1 MEITKMNKKQYDN
14 DGASLYMNG
23 TYPKKPMKLLVV
35 EDSRTQAEYLRHILE
50 NEGYRVVLA
59 ANGLEALEQIK
70 IDRPALVLSDIIMPE
85 MDGYELCR
93 RIRSD
98 AAMASIPVILVT
110 QLFDPVDV
118 IKGLEAGADNIII
131 KPFEP
136 QHVYS
141 RIHSVLQM
149 LSRPDPDG
157 RSGTGIEVSFADSNH
172 TITAGRLQILTILL
186 STYDL
191 AVRKNTELLETH
203 ERLNA
208 VNEELQVTVEKLQQ
222 VNDDLFKENAERKK
236 VEDALEKAN
245 KKLQLMASIT
255 RHDLLNQLMAL
266 HEYIELALVEK
277 NAEPE
282 KAWKYILT
290 ADGIVNQTVNTVRF
304 TGDYQKV
311 GIKSAVWHNVST
323 LIDNSLKH
331 TSLGTVKL
339 DNSVPVEIELYA
351 DPLIEKVFSNL
362 IENAVRYGGIS
373 MTTIRFSYGCKN
385 NTCTIICEDNGTG
398 IPADEKEKIFTY
410 GFGKNTGLGL
420 FLSREILNITGITI
434 KETGDPHRGA
444 RFEITC
450 PPATIRS
457 PEKS

>member
-1 MEITKMNKKQYDN
+1 
-14 DGASLYMNG
+14 MNG
-23 TYPKKPMKLLVV
+23 TIPKNPMKLLVV

-70 IDRPALVLSDIIMPE
+70 IDRPDLVLSDIIMPE

-93 RIRSD
+93 SIRSD
-98 AAMASIPVILVT
+98 SAIASIPVILVT

-118 IKGLEAGADNIII
+118 IKGLEAGADNFII

-136 QHVYS
+136 QYVNS
-141 RIHSVLQM
+141 RIHSVLQT
-149 LSRPDPDG
+149 LSRPDPDS
-157 RSGTGIEVSFADSNH
+157 RSGTGIEVSFANSNH

-191 AVRKNTELLETH
+191 AVKKNTELLETH

-208 VNEELQVTVEKLQQ
+208 VNEELQVTVEKLERA
-222 VNDDLFKENAERKK
+222 NDDLFKENAERRK

-266 HEYIELALVEK
+266 HEYIELALLTK

-282 KAWKYILT
+282 KAWNHIIT

-311 GIKSAVWHNVST
+311 GIKSAVWQSVRT

-331 TSLGTVKL
+331 TSLGSVKL
-339 DNSVPVEIELYA
+339 DNAIPAEIELYA

-362 IENAVRYGGIS
+362 VENAVRYGGTS

-385 NTCTIICEDNGTG
+385 DTCTIICEDDGNGVSD
-398 IPADEKEKIFTY
+398 DEKEKIFTY

-420 FLSREILNITGITI
+420 FLSREILNITGIAI
-434 KETGDPHRGA
+434 KETGAHYKGA

-450 PPATIRS
+450 PRATIRTS
-457 PEKS
+457 E

>member
-1 MEITKMNKKQYDN
+1 MHQMNS
-14 DGASLYMNG
+14 AI
-23 TYPKKPMKLLVV
+23 PKIPMKLLVV

-50 NEGYRVVLA
+50 NENYRVVLA

-98 AAMASIPVILVT
+98 AAIATIPVILVT

-118 IKGLEAGADNIII
+118 IKGLEAGADNFII

-136 QHVYS
+136 QHVNS
-141 RIHSVLQM
+141 RIHSVLQT
-149 LSRPDPDG
+149 LARPDPDG
-157 RSGTGIEVSFADSNH
+157 RSGTGIEVSFANSNH

-191 AVRKNTELLETH
+191 AVKKNNELLETH

-208 VNEELQVTVEKLQQ
+208 VNEELQVTVEKLKLA
-222 VNDDLFKENAERKK
+222 NEDLFRENTERRK

-255 RHDLLNQLMAL
+255 RHDLLNQLTAL
-266 HEYIELALVEK
+266 HEYIELALLTK
-277 NAEPE
+277 TADPG
-282 KAWKYILT
+282 KAWNHISR
-290 ADGIVNQTVNTVRF
+290 AEGIVNQTISTVRF
-304 TGDYQKV
+304 TEEYQKV
-311 GIKSAVWHNVST
+311 GIKSALWQNVCT
-323 LIDNSLKH
+323 LIDNSVKH
-331 TSLGTVKL
+331 TSPGVIKL
-339 DNSVPVEIELYA
+339 ENSIPADIELFA

-362 IENAVRYGGIS
+362 IENAVRYGGKT
-373 MTTIRFSYGCKN
+373 MTTIRFGYGCKN
-385 NTCTIICEDNGTG
+385 ANCTIICEDDGEG
-398 IPADEKEKIFTY
+398 ISADEKEKIFTY

-434 KETGDPHRGA
+434 KETGEHHKGA

-450 PPATIRS
+450 PQTTIRTS
-457 PEKS
+457 ERS

>member
-1 MEITKMNKKQYDN
+1 M
-14 DGASLYMNG
+14 SG
-23 TYPKKPMKLLVV
+23 TVPKNPMKLLVV

-59 ANGLEALEQIK
+59 ANGIEALEQIR
-70 IDRPALVLSDIIMPE
+70 IDRPSLVLSDIIMPE

-98 AAMASIPVILVT
+98 AATAAMPVILVT

-118 IKGLEAGADNIII
+118 IKGLEAGADNFII

-141 RIHSVLQM
+141 RIHSVLQT
-149 LSRPDPDG
+149 LERPDPDG
-157 RSGTGIEVSFADSNH
+157 RSGAGIEVSFANSHH

-191 AVRKNTELLETH
+191 AVKKNTELQETH

-208 VNEELQVTVEKLQQ
+208 VNEELQVTVEKLKQA
-222 VNDDLFKENAERKK
+222 NDDLFAENAERRK

-266 HEYIELALVEK
+266 HEYIELALLTRSDD
-277 NAEPE
+277 AE
-282 KAWKYILT
+282 KAWNHIRT
-290 ADGIVNQTVNTVRF
+290 ADGVVNQTINTVRF

-311 GIKSAVWHNVST
+311 GIKSAVWQNIHSLVN
-323 LIDNSLKH
+323 NSLKH
-331 TSLGTVKL
+331 TLLGTVKL
-339 DNSVPVEIELYA
+339 ENSIPADIELHA

-362 IENAVRYGGIS
+362 VENAVRYGGKS
-373 MTTIRFSYGCKN
+373 LTSIRFSYGCN
-385 NTCTIICEDNGTG
+385 NESCTIICEDDGAG
-398 IPADEKEKIFTY
+398 IALDEKEKIFAY

-434 KETGDPHRGA
+434 KETGEPGRGA

-450 PPATIRS
+450 PQATIRS
-457 PEKS
+457 SGKS

>member
-1 MEITKMNKKQYDN
+1 
-14 DGASLYMNG
+14 MNG
-23 TYPKKPMKLLVV
+23 TIPKSPMKLLVV

-50 NEGYRVVLA
+50 TEGYRVVLA
-59 ANGLEALEQIK
+59 ANGIEALEQIQ
-70 IDRPALVLSDIIMPE
+70 IDRPSLVLSDIIMPE

-93 RIRSD
+93 RIRAD
-98 AAMASIPVILVT
+98 ASLAAIPVILVT

-118 IKGLEAGADNIII
+118 IKGLEAGADNFII

-141 RIHSVLQM
+141 RIQSVLEM
-149 LSRPDPDG
+149 LVHPDPDS
-157 RSGTGIEVSFADSNH
+157 RAGTGIEVSFANSNH
-172 TITAGRLQILTILL
+172 TITASRLQILTILL

-191 AVRKNTELLETH
+191 AVKKNTELLETH

-208 VNEELQVTVEKLQQ
+208 VNEELQVTVEKLKHA
-222 VNDDLFKENAERKK
+222 NDDLSKENTERRK

-266 HEYIELALVEK
+266 HEYIELAVMTK
-277 NAEPE
+277 TTDPE
-282 KAWKYILT
+282 KAWMHVVT
-290 ADGIVNQTVNTVRF
+290 ADGIVSQTINTVRF

-311 GIKSAVWHNVST
+311 GIKSPVWHNVST
-323 LIDNSLKH
+323 LVENSLQH
-331 TSLGTVKL
+331 ISLGKIKL
-339 DNSVPVEIELYA
+339 ENVIPAGIELYA

-362 IENAVRYGGIS
+362 IENVIRHGGIS
-373 MTTIRFSYGCKN
+373 TTTIRFRYIGKN
-385 NTCTIICEDNGTG
+385 DTCTIVCEDDGAG
-398 IPADEKEKIFTY
+398 VPADEKEKIFTY
-410 GFGKNTGLGL
+410 GFGKNSGLGL

-434 KETGDPHRGA
+434 RETGEYQKGA

-450 PPATIRS
+450 PRATIRS
-457 PEKS
+457 SGQE

>member
-1 MEITKMNKKQYDN
+1 MND
-14 DGASLYMNG
+14 
-23 TYPKKPMKLLVV
+23 TIPKNPMKLLVV

-70 IDRPALVLSDIIMPE
+70 IDRPALVLSDILMPV

-118 IKGLEAGADNIII
+118 IKGLEAGADNFII

-136 QHVYS
+136 QHVSS
-141 RIHSVLQM
+141 RIQSVLQM
-149 LSRPDPDG
+149 LSRPEPDG
-157 RSGTGIEVSFADSNH
+157 RTRAGIEVSFANSNH

-191 AVRKNTELLETH
+191 AVKKNTELQETH

-208 VNEELQVTVEKLQQ
+208 VNEELEVTVEQLKRA
-222 VNDDLFKENAERKK
+222 NDDLFNENAERRK

-266 HEYIELALVEK
+266 HEYIELALVTR

-282 KAWKYILT
+282 KAWKHIIT
-290 ADGIVNQTVNTVRF
+290 AEGIVNQTVSTVRF

-311 GIKSAVWHNVST
+311 GIKSAVWQNAHT
-323 LIDNSLKH
+323 LVDNSLKH
-331 TSLGTVKL
+331 TSLGTIKL
-339 DNSVPVEIELYA
+339 DNSIPAEVELYA

-362 IENAVRYGGIS
+362 IDNAVRYGGKS
-373 MTTIRFSYGCKN
+373 MTTIRFGYGCKN
-385 NTCTIICEDNGTG
+385 ETSIIICEDDGAG
-398 IPADEKEKIFTY
+398 VPADEKEKIFSY

-434 KETGDPHRGA
+434 KETGELHKGA

-450 PPATIRS
+450 PQTTIRTS
-457 PEKS
+457 

>member
-1 MEITKMNKKQYDN
+1 
-14 DGASLYMNG
+14 MNG
-23 TYPKKPMKLLVV
+23 TIPKNPMKLLVV

-98 AAMASIPVILVT
+98 SAIATIPVILVT

-118 IKGLEAGADNIII
+118 IKGLEAGADNFII

-136 QHVYS
+136 QHVNS
-141 RIHSVLQM
+141 RIHSVLQT
-149 LSRPDPDG
+149 LYRPDPDG
-157 RSGTGIEVSFADSNH
+157 RSGIGIEVSFANSDH

-186 STYDL
+186 STYFL
-191 AVRKNTELLETH
+191 AVKKNTELLETH

-208 VNEELQVTVEKLQQ
+208 VNEELQVTVEKLELA
-222 VNDDLFKENAERKK
+222 NEDLFRENAERRK

-266 HEYIELALVEK
+266 HEYIELALLTK

-282 KAWKYILT
+282 KAWNHIIT

-311 GIKSAVWHNVST
+311 GIKSAVWQSVRM

-339 DNSVPVEIELYA
+339 DNAIPAEIELYA

-362 IENAVRYGGIS
+362 VENAMRYGGKS

-385 NTCTIICEDNGTG
+385 DSCTIICEDDGNGVS
-398 IPADEKEKIFTY
+398 ADEKEKIFTY

-434 KETGDPHRGA
+434 KETGTHHAGA
-444 RFEITC
+444 RFEISC
-450 PPATIRS
+450 PRTTIRTT
-457 PEKS
+457 E

>member
-1 MEITKMNKKQYDN
+1 
-14 DGASLYMNG
+14 MNG
-23 TYPKKPMKLLVV
+23 MVPKSPLKLLVV

-59 ANGLEALEQIK
+59 ANGFEALEQIK

-98 AAMASIPVILVT
+98 VAIATIPVILVT

-118 IKGLEAGADNIII
+118 IKGLEAGADNFII

-141 RIHSVLQM
+141 RIHSVFQTLA
-149 LSRPDPDG
+149 RPDTES
-157 RSGTGIEVSFADSNH
+157 RSGTGIEVSFANSIH

-191 AVRKNTELLETH
+191 AVKKNNELLETH

-208 VNEELQVTVEKLQQ
+208 VNEELQVTVEKLKLA
-222 VNDDLFKENAERKK
+222 NDDLFNENTERRKA
-236 VEDALEKAN
+236 EDALEKAN

-255 RHDLLNQLMAL
+255 RHDLLNQLTAL
-266 HEYIELALVEK
+266 HEYIELALLSK
-277 NAEPE
+277 SADPD
-282 KAWKYILT
+282 KAWNHITT
-290 ADGIVNQTVNTVRF
+290 ADGIVNHTVNTVRF
-304 TGDYQKV
+304 TEDYQKV
-311 GIKSAVWHNVST
+311 GVKSPVWQNLST
-323 LIDNSLKH
+323 LVDASLKH
-331 TSLGTVKL
+331 ISTGTVKL
-339 DNSVPVEIELYA
+339 ENSIPAEIELYA
-351 DPLIEKVFSNL
+351 DPLVEKVFSNL
-362 IENAVRYGGIS
+362 IENAMRYGGTS
-373 MTTIRFSYGCKN
+373 MTVIRFRYECKN
-385 NTCTIICEDNGTG
+385 DSCTIICDDDG
-398 IPADEKEKIFTY
+398 IGVPADEKEKIFTY

-434 KETGDPHRGA
+434 QETGEYRKGA

-450 PPATIRS
+450 PPSTIRV
-457 PEKS
+457 PKKP

>member
-1 MEITKMNKKQYDN
+1 
-14 DGASLYMNG
+14 MNG
-23 TYPKKPMKLLVV
+23 TIPKSPMKLLVV

-59 ANGLEALEQIK
+59 VNGLEALEQIK

-85 MDGYELCR
+85 MDGYELCK

-98 AAMASIPVILVT
+98 ASIAKIPVILVT

-118 IKGLEAGADNIII
+118 IKGLEAGADNFII

-141 RIHSVLQM
+141 RIQSVLQM
-149 LSRPDPDG
+149 LARSEPDD
-157 RSGTGIEVSFADSNH
+157 RSGTGIEVSFANSNH
-172 TITAGRLQILTILL
+172 TITASRLQVLTILL

-191 AVRKNTELLETH
+191 AVKKNTELSETH

-208 VNEELQVTVEKLQQ
+208 VNEELQVTVEKLKLA
-222 VNDDLFKENAERKK
+222 NDDLLIENTERKK

-245 KKLQLMASIT
+245 KKLLLMASIT

-266 HEYIELALVEK
+266 HEYIELALLTKTVD
-277 NAEPE
+277 PE
-282 KAWKYILT
+282 KAWNHISR
-290 ADGIVNQTVNTVRF
+290 ADGIVNQTVNTVKF
-304 TGDYQKV
+304 TEEYQKV
-311 GIKSAVWHNVST
+311 GVKSAAWQNVRT
-323 LIDNSLKH
+323 ILDNSLRH
-331 TSLGTVKL
+331 TSLGNVKL
-339 DNSVPVEIELYA
+339 DNSIPAEIELYA

-362 IENAVRYGGIS
+362 IENAVRYGGKS
-373 MTTIRFSYGCKN
+373 MTKIRFTYACKKD
-385 NTCTIICEDNGTG
+385 TCTIICEDDGNGVS
-398 IPADEKEKIFTY
+398 ADEKEKIFTY

-434 KETGDPHRGA
+434 KETGELLKGA

-450 PPATIRS
+450 PQTTIRNS
-457 PEKS
+457 GPS

>member
-1 MEITKMNKKQYDN
+1 MNSEI
-14 DGASLYMNG
+14 
-23 TYPKKPMKLLVV
+23 PKSPMKLLVV

-59 ANGLEALEQIK
+59 VNGLEALEQIR

-98 AAMASIPVILVT
+98 AALATIPVILVT

-118 IKGLEAGADNIII
+118 IKGLEAGADNFII

-141 RIHSVLQM
+141 RIHSVLQT
-149 LSRPDPDG
+149 LARPDPDG
-157 RSGTGIEVSFADSNH
+157 RSSTGIEVSFANSNH
-172 TITAGRLQILTILL
+172 TITASRLQVLTILL

-191 AVRKNTELLETH
+191 AVKKNAELLETH

-208 VNEELQVTVEKLQQ
+208 VNEELQVTVEKLRLA
-222 VNDDLFKENAERKK
+222 NDDLFRENAERRK

-266 HEYIELALVEK
+266 HEYIELALLTK
-277 NAEPE
+277 NSEPE
-282 KAWKYILT
+282 RAWNHIT
-290 ADGIVNQTVNTVRF
+290 MADGIVNQTVNTVRF

-311 GIKSAVWHNVST
+311 GIKSAVWQSVRSM
-323 LIDNSLKH
+323 IDNSLKH

-339 DNSVPVEIELYA
+339 DNSVPAEIELYA
-351 DPLIEKVFSNL
+351 DPLVEKVFFNL
-362 IENAVRYGGIS
+362 VDNAMRYGGKT
-373 MTTIRFSYGCKN
+373 MTGIRFSYACKN
-385 NTCTIICEDNGTG
+385 DTCTIICEDDGNGVS
-398 IPADEKEKIFTY
+398 ADEKEKIFSY

-434 KETGDPHRGA
+434 KETGELHKGA
-444 RFEITC
+444 RFEINC
-450 PPATIRS
+450 PQATIRTS
-457 PEKS
+457 GQT

>member
-1 MEITKMNKKQYDN
+1 
-14 DGASLYMNG
+14 
-23 TYPKKPMKLLVV
+23 MKILVV

-59 ANGLEALEQIK
+59 VNGIDALEQIK
-70 IDRPALVLSDIIMPE
+70 IDRPAMVLSDIIMPE

-98 AAMASIPVILVT
+98 ASIAAIPVILVT

-118 IKGLEAGADNIII
+118 IKGLEAGADNFII

-141 RIHSVLQM
+141 RIQSVLQI
-149 LSRPDPDG
+149 LAK
-157 RSGTGIEVSFADSNH
+157 SGKDDCSSAGIEVSFANSNH
-172 TITAGRLQILTILL
+172 TITASRLQVLTILL

-191 AVRKNTELLETH
+191 AVKKNTELSETH

-208 VNEELQVTVEKLQQ
+208 VNEELQVTVEKLKHA
-222 VNDDLFKENAERKK
+222 NDDLFLENAERRK

-255 RHDLLNQLMAL
+255 RHDLLNQLTAL
-266 HEYIELALVEK
+266 HEYIELALMTK
-277 NAEPE
+277 TAEPE
-282 KAWKYILT
+282 KAWYHITT
-290 ADGIVNQTVNTVRF
+290 AEGIVNQTISTVRF

-311 GIKSAVWHNVST
+311 GIKSAVWQNIHA
-323 LIDNSLKH
+323 LIDDSIKH
-331 TSLGTVKL
+331 ISLGTVKL
-339 DNSVPVEIELYA
+339 DNSIPAELELYA

-362 IENAVRYGGIS
+362 IENAMRYGGKS
-373 MTTIRFSYGCKN
+373 MTTIRLSYGCKDD
-385 NTCTIICEDNGTG
+385 TCTIICEDNGAG
-398 IPADEKEKIFTY
+398 VPADEKDKIFMY

-434 KETGDPHRGA
+434 KETGVPSKGA

-450 PPATIRS
+450 PQATIRTTA
-457 PEKS
+457 KL

>member
-1 MEITKMNKKQYDN
+1 
-14 DGASLYMNG
+14 MNG
-23 TYPKKPMKLLVV
+23 TMPKKPMKLLVV

-59 ANGLEALEQIK
+59 ANGLDALEQIR

-93 RIRSD
+93 RIRAD
-98 AAMASIPVILVT
+98 TAIATMPVILVT
-110 QLFDPVDV
+110 QLFDPIDV
-118 IKGLEAGADNIII
+118 IKGLEAGADNFII

-141 RIHSVLQM
+141 RIQSVLQTIAH
-149 LSRPDPDG
+149 PDPDG
-157 RSGTGIEVSFADSNH
+157 RSGTGIEVSFANSKHN
-172 TITAGRLQILTILL
+172 ITAGRLQILTILL

-191 AVRKNTELLETH
+191 AVKKNTELQETQ

-208 VNEELQVTVEKLQQ
+208 VNEELQVTVEKLKLA
-222 VNDDLFKENAERKK
+222 NDDLFAENTERRK

-266 HEYIELALVEK
+266 HEYIELALLTK

-282 KAWKYILT
+282 KAWNHIVT
-290 ADGIVNQTVNTVRF
+290 ADGIVNQTINTVRF

-311 GIKSAVWHNVST
+311 GIKSAVWQNVHS
-323 LIDNSLKH
+323 LVENSLKH
-331 TSLGTVKL
+331 TSLGTVNL
-339 DNSVPVEIELYA
+339 ENTIPADIELYA

-362 IENAVRYGGIS
+362 VENAVRYGGKS
-373 MTTIRFSYGCKN
+373 LTSIRFGYDCKN
-385 NTCTIICEDNGTG
+385 DTCTVICEDDGMG
-398 IPADEKEKIFTY
+398 VPADEKEKIFTY

-434 KETGDPHRGA
+434 KETGEYKKGA

-450 PPATIRS
+450 PRLTIRTDGQI
-457 PEKS
+457 

>member
-1 MEITKMNKKQYDN
+1 
-14 DGASLYMNG
+14 MNG
-23 TYPKKPMKLLVV
+23 TIPKSPMKLLVV

-59 ANGLEALEQIK
+59 ANGIEALEQIK

-93 RIRSD
+93 RIRAD
-98 AAMASIPVILVT
+98 ATLATIPVILVT

-118 IKGLEAGADNIII
+118 IKGLEAGADNFII

-141 RIHSVLQM
+141 RIHSVLEM
-149 LSRPDPDG
+149 LVHPDPDN

-172 TITAGRLQILTILL
+172 TITASRLQILTILL

-191 AVRKNTELLETH
+191 AVKKNTELLETH

-208 VNEELQVTVEKLQQ
+208 VNEELQVTVEKLKLA
-222 VNDDLFKENAERKK
+222 NDDLFKENTERRK

-266 HEYIELALVEK
+266 HEYIELALMTKTTDQE
-277 NAEPE
+277 N
-282 KAWKYILT
+282 AWKQIVT
-290 ADGIVNQTVNTVRF
+290 ADGIVNQTINTVQF

-311 GIKSAVWHNVST
+311 GIKSPIWHNVST
-323 LIDNSLKH
+323 LVDNSLKH
-331 TSLGTVKL
+331 TSLGMVKL
-339 DNSVPVEIELYA
+339 ENSIPVGLELYA

-362 IENAVRYGGIS
+362 IENAVRYGNKSI
-373 MTTIRFSYGCKN
+373 TTIRFSYGCKN
-385 NTCTIICEDNGTG
+385 DSCIIFCEDDG
-398 IPADEKEKIFTY
+398 IGVPADEKEKIFTY
-410 GFGKNTGLGL
+410 GFGKNSGLGL

-434 KETGDPHRGA
+434 KETGEHHKGA

-450 PPATIRS
+450 PPGTIRS
-457 PEKS
+457 SGQN

>member
-1 MEITKMNKKQYDN
+1 
-14 DGASLYMNG
+14 MNG
-23 TYPKKPMKLLVV
+23 TIPKNPMKLLVV

-50 NEGYRVVLA
+50 NEGYRVTLA
-59 ANGLEALEQIK
+59 VNGVEALEQIR

-93 RIRSD
+93 RIRTD
-98 AAMASIPVILVT
+98 PLLEAIPVILVT

-118 IKGLEAGADNIII
+118 IKGLEAGADNFII

-141 RIHSVLQM
+141 RIHSVLEV
-149 LSRPDPDG
+149 LAHPDPDC
-157 RSGTGIEVSFADSNH
+157 RAGTGIEVSFANSNH

-191 AVRKNTELLETH
+191 AVKKNTELLETH

-208 VNEELQVTVEKLQQ
+208 VNEELQVAVEKLKLA
-222 VNDDLFKENAERKK
+222 NEDLFRENTERRK

-266 HEYIELALVEK
+266 HEYIELALVTKTTDAE
-277 NAEPE
+277 NAWRQV
-282 KAWKYILT
+282 AT
-290 ADGIVNQTVNTVRF
+290 ADGIVNQTINTVQF
-304 TGDYQKV
+304 TGDYQKIGV
-311 GIKSAVWHNVST
+311 KSPVWHNVST
-323 LIDNSLKH
+323 LLGNSLKH
-331 TSLGTVKL
+331 TSLGTVTL
-339 DNSVPVEIELYA
+339 ENSIPPELEMFA

-362 IENAVRYGGIS
+362 IENAVRYGGKTI
-373 MTTIRFSYGCKN
+373 TTIRFSYLCKN
-385 NTCTIICEDNGTG
+385 DTCTIVCEDDGPGVPT
-398 IPADEKEKIFTY
+398 DEKEKIFTY
-410 GFGKNTGLGL
+410 GFGKNSGLGL

-434 KETGDPHRGA
+434 KETGEFHKGA
-444 RFEITC
+444 RFEIIC
-450 PPATIRS
+450 PRAATRS
-457 PEKS
+457 SG

>member
-1 MEITKMNKKQYDN
+1 MNST
-14 DGASLYMNG
+14 A
-23 TYPKKPMKLLVV
+23 PKNPMKILVV

-50 NEGYRVVLA
+50 NEGYRVILA
-59 ANGLEALEQIK
+59 ANGREAFEQIK
-70 IDRPALVLSDIIMPE
+70 IDHPGIVLSDIIMPE

-93 RIRSD
+93 RIRTD
-98 AAMASIPVILVT
+98 ASIATMPVILVT

-118 IKGLEAGADNIII
+118 IKGLEAGADNFII

-141 RIHSVLQM
+141 RIQSVLQT
-149 LSRPDPDG
+149 LAHPDPDG
-157 RSGTGIEVSFADSNH
+157 RSQTGIEVSFANSNH
-172 TITAGRLQILTILL
+172 TITASRLQILTILL

-191 AVRKNTELLETH
+191 AVKKNTELQETH

-208 VNEELQVTVEKLQQ
+208 VNEELQVTVEKLKLA
-222 VNDDLFKENAERKK
+222 NDDLFNENAQRRK

-266 HEYIELALVEK
+266 HEYIELALLTK
-277 NAEPE
+277 SADPE
-282 KAWKYILT
+282 KAWNHIAT
-290 ADGIVNQTVNTVRF
+290 ADGIVSQTINTVRF
-304 TGDYQKV
+304 TGDYQKI
-311 GIKSAVWHNVST
+311 GIKSAAWQNIRT

-339 DNSVPVEIELYA
+339 DNSLPAELELYA

-362 IENAVRYGGIS
+362 IENAVRYGGKSIAN
-373 MTTIRFSYGCKN
+373 IRFGYGCTNK
-385 NTCTIICEDNGTG
+385 TCTIICEDDGAG
-398 IPADEKEKIFTY
+398 VAADEKEKIFSY
-410 GFGKNTGLGL
+410 GFGKNTGMGL

-434 KETGDPHRGA
+434 KETGEPQKGA

-450 PPATIRS
+450 PQATIRIR
-457 PEKS
+457 EKM

>member
-1 MEITKMNKKQYDN
+1 MNN
-14 DGASLYMNG
+14 NSL
-23 TYPKKPMKLLVV
+23 KSPMKILVV

-59 ANGLEALEQIK
+59 VNGIEALEQIK

-93 RIRSD
+93 RIRSN
-98 AAMASIPVILVT
+98 ASIATIPVILVT

-118 IKGLEAGADNIII
+118 IKGLEAGADNFII

-141 RIHSVLQM
+141 RIQSVLQM
-149 LSRPDPDG
+149 LARPDKDDC
-157 RSGTGIEVSFADSNH
+157 SSTGIEVSFANSNH
-172 TITAGRLQILTILL
+172 TITASRLQVLTILL

-191 AVRKNTELLETH
+191 AVKKNTELSETH

-208 VNEELQVTVEKLQQ
+208 VNEELQVTVEKLKLA
-222 VNDDLFKENAERKK
+222 NDDLFKENAERKK
-236 VEDALEKAN
+236 IEDALEKAN

-255 RHDLLNQLMAL
+255 RHDLLNQLTAL
-266 HEYIELALVEK
+266 HEYIELALMTK
-277 NAEPE
+277 TAEPE
-282 KAWKYILT
+282 KAWNHITT
-290 ADGIVNQTVNTVRF
+290 AEGIVNQTISTVRF

-311 GIKSAVWHNVST
+311 GIKSAVWQNVHT
-323 LIDNSLKH
+323 LIDHSLKH
-331 TSLGTVKL
+331 ISLGSVKL
-339 DNSVPVEIELYA
+339 DNSIPAEIELYA

-362 IENAVRYGGIS
+362 IENAMRYGGKS
-373 MTTIRFSYGCKN
+373 MTKIRFSYSCN
-385 NTCTIICEDNGTG
+385 NNPYTIICEDDGNGVAT
-398 IPADEKEKIFTY
+398 DEKEKIFMY

-434 KETGDPHRGA
+434 KETGEPHKGA

-450 PPATIRS
+450 SQATIRS
-457 PEKS
+457 MQKS